1 MSINVLSSDKAPA
14 AIGPY
19 SQATQVGNTVYVSGQ
34 LPIDAQTGIMPQSI
48 AAQTTQSL
56 QNIADILKE
65 AGMTMQNVVQAT
77 VLLSDINDFS
87 AMNEVYGKFFQ
98 APYPARMAY
107 QVACLPKN
115 AKVEI
120 AVIAAEK

>member
-34 LPIDAQTGIMPQSI
+34 LPIDAQTGTMPPSI

-56 QNIADILKE
+56 QNIAAILKE
-65 AGMTMQNVVQAT
+65 AGMTMQNVVQA
-77 VLLSDINDFS
+77 LSLIH
-87 AMNEVYGKFFQ
+87 
-98 APYPARMAY
+98 
-107 QVACLPKN
+107 
-115 AKVEI
+115 I
-120 AVIAAEK
+120 